1 MILSL
6 GLILILG
13 FIIGWLLSKIKI
25 PGLVGMIIVGLL
37 IGPYCLGLIDEKIL
51 SISTELRQVAL
62 VIILTRSGLNLDI
75 DSLRK
80 IGRPAILMSFIP
92 ATLEIIGTTL
102 ISQLLLEI
110 TIFESI
116 LLGTVLAAVSPA
128 VVSPRMIKLIEE
140 RFGENH
146 QVPKLILAGSSVDD
160 IYVIVLFYTFLGL
173 VGNNTF
179 DFVSITMI
187 PVTIILGVLLGII
200 VGLILSYILKKTNF
214 KTAINILIIISSSFL
229 MIGLENMLKDYISI
243 SSLLGIMVTGIVLL
257 FRNKE
262 KAKQLSDGYNNL
274 WIFFEIILFVL
285 VGATVDF
292 SYAINNG
299 LIAILILIIGL
310 LFRTL
315 GVLLCLIKT
324 KLTFKERLFTILA
337 YIPKATVQASIGGI
351 ALSLGLSCGSIIL
364 TVSVISILITA
375 PIGAILIDNLS
386 SKLLD
391 RTDL

>member
-262 KAKQLSDGYNNL
+262 KAKELSDGYNNL

-299 LIAILILIIGL
+299 LIAILILMIGL

>member
-1 MILSL
+1 MILSI

-13 FIIGWLLSKIKI
+13 FIIGFILSKIKI

-51 SISTELRQVAL
+51 AISTELRQMAL
-62 VIILTRSGLNLDI
+62 VIILTRSGLNLDL
-75 DSLRK
+75 DSLKK
-80 IGRPAILMSFIP
+80 IGRPAILMSFVP
-92 ATLEIIGTTL
+92 ATCEIIGVTL

-128 VVSPRMIKLIEE
+128 IVSPRMIKLIEE

-146 QVPKLILAGSSVDD
+146 QVPKLVLAGSSVDD
-160 IYVIVLFYTFLGL
+160 IYVIVLFYAVLGL
-173 VGNNTF
+173 VSNNTF
-179 DFVSITMI
+179 DIVSITMI

-257 FRNKE
+257 YKNKE
-262 KAKQLSDGYNNL
+262 KAKDLSDGYNNL

-299 LIAILILIIGL
+299 IIAILILIIGL

-315 GVLLCLIKT
+315 GVLLCLLKT
-324 KLTFKERLFTILA
+324 NLKYKEKIFTILA

-351 ALSLGLSCGSIIL
+351 SLSMGLSCGSIIL
-364 TVSVISILITA
+364 TVSVISILISA

-386 SKLLD
+386 YKLLD
-391 RTDL
+391 RSEL

>member
-110 TIFESI
+110 TIVESI

-262 KAKQLSDGYNNL
+262 KAKELSDGYNNL

-299 LIAILILIIGL
+299 LMAILILIIGL

>member
-110 TIFESI
+110 TIVESI

-262 KAKQLSDGYNNL
+262 KAKELSDGYNNL

-299 LIAILILIIGL
+299 LMAILILIIGL

-351 ALSLGLSCGSIIL
+351 ALTLGLSCGSIIL

>member
-351 ALSLGLSCGSIIL
+351 ALSLGLSCGSIIF

>member
-75 DSLRK
+75 DSLKK

-257 FRNKE
+257 FMNKE

-299 LIAILILIIGL
+299 LMAILILIIGL

>member
-1 MILSL
+1 MIFSI

-75 DSLRK
+75 DSLKK

-140 RFGENH
+140 RFGEKH

-243 SSLLGIMVTGIVLL
+243 SSLLGIMVIGIILL

-262 KAKQLSDGYNNL
+262 QAKQLSDGYNNL

-299 LIAILILIIGL
+299 LIAILILMIGL

>member
-274 WIFFEIILFVL
+274 WIFFEIILFIL

-315 GVLLCLIKT
+315 GVLLCLLKT
-324 KLTFKERLFTILA
+324 KLTFKERMFTILA

-351 ALSLGLSCGSIIL
+351 ALTLGLSCGSIIL

>member
-1 MILSL
+1 MIFSI

-75 DSLRK
+75 DSLKK

-128 VVSPRMIKLIEE
+128 VVSPRMIKLIEG
-140 RFGENH
+140 RFGEKH

-173 VGNNTF
+173 VGNNAF

-200 VGLILSYILKKTNF
+200 VGFILSYILKKTNF
-214 KTAINILIIISSSFL
+214 KTTINILIIISSSFL

-243 SSLLGIMVTGIVLL
+243 SSLLGIMVIGIILL

-262 KAKQLSDGYNNL
+262 QAKQLSDGYNNL

-299 LIAILILIIGL
+299 LIAILILMIGL

>member
-37 IGPYCLGLIDEKIL
+37 IGPYCIGLIDEKIL

-75 DSLRK
+75 DSLKK

-92 ATLEIIGTTL
+92 ATLEIIGITL

-140 RFGENH
+140 RFGEKH

-299 LIAILILIIGL
+299 LMAILILIIGL

>member
-110 TIFESI
+110 TIVESI

-229 MIGLENMLKDYISI
+229 IIGLENMLKDYISI

-262 KAKQLSDGYNNL
+262 KAKELSDGYNNL

-299 LIAILILIIGL
+299 LMAILILIIGL

-337 YIPKATVQASIGGI
+337 YISKATVQASIGGI
-351 ALSLGLSCGSIIL
+351 ALTLGLSCGSIIL

>member
-173 VGNNTF
+173 VGNNAF

-200 VGLILSYILKKTNF
+200 VGFILSYILKKTNF
-214 KTAINILIIISSSFL
+214 KTTINILIIISSSFL

-243 SSLLGIMVTGIVLL
+243 SSLLGIMVIGIILL

-262 KAKQLSDGYNNL
+262 QAKQLSDGYNNL

-299 LIAILILIIGL
+299 LIAILILMIGL

-351 ALSLGLSCGSIIL
+351 ALTLGLSCGSIIL

>member
-1 MILSL
+1 
-6 GLILILG
+6 
-13 FIIGWLLSKIKI
+13 
-25 PGLVGMIIVGLL
+25 
-37 IGPYCLGLIDEKIL
+37 
-51 SISTELRQVAL
+51 
-62 VIILTRSGLNLDI
+62 
-75 DSLRK
+75 
-80 IGRPAILMSFIP
+80 
-92 ATLEIIGTTL
+92 
-102 ISQLLLEI
+102 
-110 TIFESI
+110 
-116 LLGTVLAAVSPA
+116 
-128 VVSPRMIKLIEE
+128 
-140 RFGENH
+140 
-146 QVPKLILAGSSVDD
+146 
-160 IYVIVLFYTFLGL
+160 
-173 VGNNTF
+173 
-179 DFVSITMI
+179 
-187 PVTIILGVLLGII
+187 
-200 VGLILSYILKKTNF
+200 
-214 KTAINILIIISSSFL
+214 

-262 KAKQLSDGYNNL
+262 KAKELSDGYNNL

-299 LIAILILIIGL
+299 LIAILILMIGL

>member
-299 LIAILILIIGL
+299 LMAILILIIGL

-324 KLTFKERLFTILA
+324 KLTFKEKLFTILA

-351 ALSLGLSCGSIIL
+351 ALTLGLSCGSIIL

>member
-292 SYAINNG
+292 SYAINNC
-299 LIAILILIIGL
+299 LMAILILIIGL

>member
-1 MILSL
+1 MIFSI

-75 DSLRK
+75 DSLKK

-116 LLGTVLAAVSPA
+116 LLGTILAAVSPA

-140 RFGENH
+140 RFGEKH

-173 VGNNTF
+173 VGNNAF

-243 SSLLGIMVTGIVLL
+243 SSLLGIMVIGIILL

-262 KAKQLSDGYNNL
+262 QAKQLSDGYNNL

-299 LIAILILIIGL
+299 LIAILILMIGL